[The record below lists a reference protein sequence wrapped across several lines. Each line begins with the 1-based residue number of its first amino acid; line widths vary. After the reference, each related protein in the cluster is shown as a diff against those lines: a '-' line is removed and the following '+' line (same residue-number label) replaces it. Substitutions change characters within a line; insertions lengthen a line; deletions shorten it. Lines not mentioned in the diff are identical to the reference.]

1 MKTPTGNLPAV
12 VAEFFSSAVLPA
24 ASAAGGAAPFATAFI
39 GGLVARRVPD
49 MVAQYLPMLQTL
61 GVVDAE
67 GRIDVDLLYGE
78 AVRALEKNP
87 LTIMGYKPDRED
99 LDKLKAIMEKYGG

>member
-39 GGLVARRVPD
+39 GGLIARRVPE
-49 MVAQYLPMLQTL
+49 MVAQHLPALQAL

-67 GRIDVDLLYGE
+67 GKIDVELLYGE
-78 AVRALEKNP
+78 AVKAMEKGAP
-87 LTIMGYKPDRED
+87 TIMGYKVDRED